1 MTFEDLK
8 EKYSDRGAAFP
19 EHLPKPN
26 ESDLN
31 ELIKKYNCK
40 FPKSF
45 IDYQLKYCTSVPIGD
60 FSFDGFGW
68 ANKALEPNMNLE
80 EILKDYSQL
89 EFPNYLTPFRY
100 ENGDYW
106 CFDNRSSESEFPV
119 VIFDHNSNGL
129 ESDPNYNW
137 KNFMDWVDKTMENE
151 Y

>member
-1 MTFEDLK
+1 MTFEDIK
-8 EKYSDRGAAFP
+8 EKYSDREPAFP
-19 EHLPKPN
+19 AHLPKPN

-31 ELIKKYNCK
+31 DLIKKYNCK

-45 IDYQLKYCTSVPIGD
+45 IDYQLKYCLDVPIGD

-68 ANKALEPNMNLE
+68 ANKELGPNMNLE
-80 EILKDYSQL
+80 ETLKGYSEL

-100 ENGDYW
+100 DNGDYW

-119 VIFDHNSNGL
+119 VIFDHNSNDI
-129 ESDPNYNW
+129 ESSPNYNW
-137 KNFMDWVDKTMENE
+137 KNFIDWIDKTMENE